1 LLVYTSSWQKQHYP
15 AHFACALLNSQP
27 MGFYSA
33 ATILHDAQRHGVEV
47 RDIDVT
53 RSDWDSTLEPVL
65 SEPKS
70 APVQRCPR
78 ALRVGLRQVKG
89 LSEKCAQRIERARAE
104 RPFSSLDDAV
114 RRSALRDDEFERLA
128 EAGAFETLLPGRRQA
143 LWRARAPRVAGLF
156 EAKSWAEPEVCLPAL
171 RASEALLLDY
181 QHKNLSVGDH
191 PMRHV
196 RKKLASRAVL
206 SSLELRDRKK
216 GELVSV
222 AGVVI
227 CRQQPGTASGVVFI
241 TLEDEHGFANLILW
255 RAVYEQFRL
264 PARHS
269 SILLAYGEVER
280 QVRADGSSLHQ
291 TGHADAAVIHLI
303 VRSLERLDI
312 PGRDIHATSR
322 DFH

>member
-1 LLVYTSSWQKQHYP
+1 
-15 AHFACALLNSQP
+15 
-27 MGFYSA
+27 
-33 ATILHDAQRHGVEV
+33 
-47 RDIDVT
+47 
-53 RSDWDSTLEPVL
+53 
-65 SEPKS
+65 
-70 APVQRCPR
+70 
-78 ALRVGLRQVKG
+78 LRVGLRQVKG
-89 LSEKCAQRIERARAE
+89 LPEKCARRIEQARAE

-114 RRSALRDDEFERLA
+114 RRAAVRDDELERLA

-143 LWRARAPRVAGLF
+143 LWRARAPRIPGLF
-156 EAKSWAEPEVCLPAL
+156 AGKTLAEPEVRLPAL

-196 RKKLASRAVL
+196 RKTLASRAVL
-206 SSLELRDRKK
+206 SSVELRDRKK

-269 SILLAYGEVER
+269 SILLAHGEVER
-280 QVRADGSSLHQ
+280 QVRVDGSNLHQ

-312 PGRDIHATSR
+312 PGRDIHASSR

>member
-1 LLVYTSSWQKQHYP
+1 
-15 AHFACALLNSQP
+15 

-33 ATILHDAQRHGVEV
+33 ATILHDAERHGVEV

-65 SEPKS
+65 AKPESSEPC
-70 APVQRCPR
+70 RFPR

-89 LSEKCAQRIERARAE
+89 LPEKCARRIEQARAE

-143 LWRARAPRVAGLF
+143 LWRARAPRSPGLF
-156 EAKSWAEPEVCLPAL
+156 AGKSMVEPEVRLPPL
-171 RASEALLLDY
+171 RASEKMLLDY
-181 QHKNLSVGDH
+181 QHKSLSVGDH

-196 RKKLASRAVL
+196 RKALSGRGVL
-206 SSLELRDRKK
+206 SSLELRARKK

-264 PARHS
+264 AARHS
-269 SILLAYGEVER
+269 SILLAQGEVER
-280 QVRADGSSLHQ
+280 QTRADGSNLYES
-291 TGHADAAVIHLI
+291 GDADAAVIHLI

>member
-1 LLVYTSSWQKQHYP
+1 L
-15 AHFACALLNSQP
+15 
-27 MGFYSA
+27 
-33 ATILHDAQRHGVEV
+33 
-47 RDIDVT
+47 
-53 RSDWDSTLEPVL
+53 
-65 SEPKS
+65 
-70 APVQRCPR
+70 
-78 ALRVGLRQVKG
+78 
-89 LSEKCAQRIERARAE
+89 
-104 RPFSSLDDAV
+104 
-114 RRSALRDDEFERLA
+114 
-128 EAGAFETLLPGRRQA
+128 
-143 LWRARAPRVAGLF
+143 
-156 EAKSWAEPEVCLPAL
+156 AEPEVRLPAL
-171 RASEALLLDY
+171 RASEKMLLDY

-196 RKKLASRAVL
+196 RKTLGGRGVL
-206 SSLELRDRKK
+206 SSVELRARKK

-264 PARHS
+264 AARHS
-269 SILLAYGEVER
+269 SILLAQGEVER
-280 QVRADGSSLHQ
+280 QTRADGSNLYES
-291 TGHADAAVIHLI
+291 GDADAAVIHLI

>member
-1 LLVYTSSWQKQHYP
+1 MH
-15 AHFACALLNSQP
+15 
-27 MGFYSA
+27 
-33 ATILHDAQRHGVEV
+33 
-47 RDIDVT
+47 
-53 RSDWDSTLEPVL
+53 
-65 SEPKS
+65 
-70 APVQRCPR
+70 
-78 ALRVGLRQVKG
+78 
-89 LSEKCAQRIERARAE
+89 
-104 RPFSSLDDAV
+104 
-114 RRSALRDDEFERLA
+114 
-128 EAGAFETLLPGRRQA
+128 
-143 LWRARAPRVAGLF
+143 
-156 EAKSWAEPEVCLPAL
+156 
-171 RASEALLLDY
+171 
-181 QHKNLSVGDH
+181 
-191 PMRHV
+191 HV
-196 RKKLASRAVL
+196 RKTFDSRKVL
-206 SSLELRDRKK
+206 SSLELRDRRK

-280 QVRADGSSLHQ
+280 QVRADGSNLHQ